1 MSRSRIRPIATLAA
15 VTALAIPSAAMAKT
29 KAPPPPRGTTGSA
42 THVLPTS
49 ALLTGSVVPNKF
61 EISYYFVYGTEEKKL
76 ISQTPAT
83 LIGNGGAN
91 PTAKVRVGK
100 ALAGLIPGQQYF
112 YAIVVT
118 YPGAPKPTV
127 GKEHK
132 FRTKG
137 NAPGFE
143 VPKKVETVYGSPF
156 ILNGTLRGQG
166 NASHSVVLQASPFPF
181 LESFTPIGIPT
192 LTNSQGRFAFRVSNL
207 TSTTQLRLSTLDARP
222 LYSRTVTVDVQVRV
236 TLHARSAGG
245 LVRLYGTVVP
255 AVHGAKVI
263 FQVQKAVR
271 PGKSEAT
278 SRYVSQFQTVAK
290 KAKGNADRFSMIT
303 HVRHAGRYRAY
314 VQLKP
319 GPLASGTS
327 NSLVLRLKK

>member
-1 MSRSRIRPIATLAA
+1 MLALPATG
-15 VTALAIPSAAMAKT
+15 VAK
-29 KAPPPPRGTTGSA
+29 KLLPRADTGSA
-42 THVLPTS
+42 SHVLATS
-49 ALLTGSVVPNKF
+49 ALLNGSVVPNK
-61 EISYYFVYGTEEKKL
+61 EPISYYFAYGTTEKQL
-76 ISQTPAT
+76 TSQTAVT
-83 LIGNGGAN
+83 FIGNGGTT
-91 PTAKVRVGK
+91 PTAKIKVGK
-100 ALAGLIPGQQYF
+100 PLAGLISGQQYYF
-112 YAIVVT
+112 AIVVT
-118 YPGAPKPTV
+118 YPGAPKPIV

-143 VPKKVETVYGSPF
+143 VPKKMATVYGSPLL
-156 ILNGTLRGQG
+156 LNGTLHGQG
-166 NASHSVVLQASPFPF
+166 NANHSVVLQASPFPF
-181 LESFTPIGIPT
+181 LEAFTPIGIPT
-192 LTNSQGRFAFRVSNL
+192 LTNSQGRFAFRVTNL
-207 TSTTQLRLSTLDARP
+207 TSTTQLRLSTLDVRP

-245 LVRLYGTVVP
+245 LVRLYGTIVP

-303 HVRHAGRYRAY
+303 HVRHPGRYRAF
-314 VQLKP
+314 VELKQP
-319 GPLASGTS
+319 AALASGTS